1 MLAICRNSSNIVIE
15 KTERATESEK
25 KGSMNMTIIFDLNG
39 KDRKQL
45 VKAISEIT
53 GARAEYQRMPTC
65 AFVIDFFTVT
75 KEGMLE
81 FPDRSDTEIVE
92 QVLEGLAERG
102 FAVISSYYDNG
113 ESAIE
118 TDEDFPTETPTEP
131 DTAEATETEEVSEEA
146 DTTEHGATQPDTAAV
161 TEIEEVSEETETTAQ
176 NETPLEDTPTAE
188 NNGID
193 RFSISMRR
201 DFFDEAMFSKLD
213 RLIESKS
220 ELFKMAF
227 KTDDLSYEK
236 SDDRVTFAWFPW
248 TGDSDEGVAYSTF
261 IDMLTKHIKEQKR
274 VNAKHTQTENP
285 KFAMRVFLIRLG
297 MVGDEF
303 KVTRKILL
311 RNLKGS
317 SAFRSKTAMFPSS
330 EIIEALRA
338 EYPVGSRVEL
348 LLMNDKQAPPIGTK
362 GTVQGVDDAGS
373 ILVKWDNGCGLNVA
387 YGKDKVKKL
396 DSVKITCYG
405 QTKVWDDRK
414 EAVDF
419 FLEAIAGSDGSERD
433 RYSKIYAE
441 LMSGK
446 IECSDED
453 ENL

>member
-1 MLAICRNSSNIVIE
+1 
-15 KTERATESEK
+15 
-25 KGSMNMTIIFDLNG
+25 MTIIFEMNG
-39 KDRKQL
+39 RKRKEL
-45 VKAISEIT
+45 VNAISEIT
-53 GARAEYQRMPTC
+53 GARAVYKFMPTC
-65 AFVIDFFTVT
+65 TYEIGSYTVNKDGSLDTGNYDKAEVRELITALADKGFVCNE
-75 KEGMLE
+75 EGV
-81 FPDRSDTEIVE
+81 EI
-92 QVLEGLAERG
+92 A
-102 FAVISSYYDNG
+102 A
-113 ESAIE
+113 
-118 TDEDFPTETPTEP
+118 ETPTQH
-131 DTAEATETEEVSEEA
+131 DTVAVTETKEVSEEPEA
-146 DTTEHGATQPDTAAV
+146 TAHTATQPDTA
-161 TEIEEVSEETETTAQ
+161 E
-176 NETPLEDTPTAE
+176 TAE
-188 NNGID
+188 SVD

-387 YGKDKVKKL
+387 YGEDKVKKL
-396 DSVKITCYG
+396 DSVRITCYG
-405 QTKVWDDRK
+405 QTEVWDDRK
-414 EAVDF
+414 EATDF

>member
-1 MLAICRNSSNIVIE
+1 M
-15 KTERATESEK
+15 
-25 KGSMNMTIIFDLNG
+25 IITFDLSG
-39 KDRKQL
+39 RDRKQL

-53 GARAEYQRMPTC
+53 GARAVYKFMPTC
-65 AFVIDFFTVT
+65 AFEIDFFTVT
-75 KEGMLE
+75 KEGTLE
-81 FPDRSDTEIVE
+81 FPDRSETEIVE

-102 FAVISSYYDNG
+102 FVVISSYYDNG

-118 TDEDFPTETPTEP
+118 TDEDLPTETPTE
-131 DTAEATETEEVSEEA
+131 
-146 DTTEHGATQPDTAAV
+146 PDTAAV
-161 TEIEEVSEETETTAQ
+161 TEIEEVSEEPETTA
-176 NETPLEDTPTAE
+176 ETATQPNTAE
-188 NNGID
+188 ITETEEVSEETKTTPDTATLPDTAETAESID

-201 DFFDEAMFSKLD
+201 DFFDEALLSKLD

-220 ELFKMAF
+220 DLFKMAF

-236 SDDRVTFAWFPW
+236 SEDRVTCASFPW
-248 TGDSDEGVAYSTF
+248 TGDSGEGIAYSTF

-297 MVGDEF
+297 MVGDEY
-303 KVTRKILL
+303 KITRKILL

-387 YGKDKVKKL
+387 YGEDKVKKL
-396 DSVKITCYG
+396 DSVRITCYG
-405 QTKVWDDRK
+405 QTEVWDDRK
-414 EAVDF
+414 EAADF